1 MLTQFVHP
9 VECVYRAHLSLT
21 LGGKFSFKHC
31 MVAQSLAFIK
41 NCVLFGFL
49 STGAMIH
56 ISSNTPSWLWE
67 LQNFQYLVP
76 PSLLLAFFCD
86 KNTETFF
93 ECVPGEDA
101 TIVKLVENFWGG
113 SKVLQMCDLCT
124 RCLCITHL
132 GPESAQSNVSDSLV
146 CGLESERASPDL
158 SLSLSFRR
166 VNGDFW
172 RKIIFHFDPEINCSV

>member
-1 MLTQFVHP
+1 MLTQFVCP

-67 LQNFQYLVP
+67 LQNFQISCS
-76 PSLLLAFFCD
+76 SLSPFGFFLWQKYWDFLWVCSRGRRNHSKTRRKCFGGD
-86 KNTETFF
+86 PRFYK
-93 ECVPGEDA
+93 CVICAQGVCA
-101 TIVKLVENFWGG
+101 LHSWALSQLRVMWV
-113 SKVLQMCDLCT
+113 
-124 RCLCITHL
+124 THL
-132 GPESAQSNVSDSLV
+132 CAD
-146 CGLESERASPDL
+146 
-158 SLSLSFRR
+158 
-166 VNGDFW
+166 
-172 RKIIFHFDPEINCSV
+172 